1 MYTAVVI
8 GAGRIGAM
16 FDTPDSERILTH
28 AHAYVAHE
36 GYVLKGFYDVNLDR
50 AKEAAERWQVQAF
63 ASLEE
68 ALEGV
73 DVVSCTVP
81 DAYHGEMLKKIAQFP
96 VKAVFA
102 EKPLVTDLQEGE
114 EIKQL
119 YAEKKIALLVN
130 YTRRFV
136 PEFLKLRKRIGEFGA
151 FRRGCCYYGK
161 GILHNGSH
169 MIDLLRYYI
178 GEVTD
183 FTVGDG
189 MEDFYKTDPSVEVT
203 LYMQTKDG
211 LGKFDMHPISC
222 QEVSVFEIDFYF
234 EKGRIR
240 MFDCGSKLEIYEIE
254 ASEVYQGYQYY
265 TKIDECDTTY
275 DAAFFV
281 ALDHIKEVIQNNLTP
296 ICSVE
301 DGIEVLRICKAI
313 QEQYQKQSCSLP
325 ETREE
330 KM

>member
-63 ASLEE
+63 SSLEE

-96 VKAVFA
+96 VKVVFA

-119 YAEKKIALLVN
+119 YAEKKIAILVN

-136 PEFLKLRKRIGEFGA
+136 PEFLKLKKEIQTFGS
-151 FRRGCCYYGK
+151 FRRGCGYYGK

-178 GEVTD
+178 GEVSD

-211 LGKFDMHPISC
+211 LGKFDMHPISS
-222 QEVSVFEIDFYF
+222 QEVTVFEADLHF
-234 EKGRIR
+234 ENGRIW
-240 MFDCGSKLEIYEIE
+240 MLDGGSVLETYKIE
-254 ASEVYQGYQYY
+254 ASDVYQGYQYY
-265 TKIDECDTTY
+265 TKTNQWKTAY
-275 DAAFFV
+275 DDSFLV

-301 DGIEVLRICKAI
+301 DGIEVLRLCKAI